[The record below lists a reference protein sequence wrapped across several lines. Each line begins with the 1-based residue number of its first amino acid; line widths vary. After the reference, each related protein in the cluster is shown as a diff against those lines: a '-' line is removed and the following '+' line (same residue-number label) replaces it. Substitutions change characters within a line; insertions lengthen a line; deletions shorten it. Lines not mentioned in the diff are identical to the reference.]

1 MKITVKGIFQLFD
14 FSGNEV
20 IVLEV
25 SMGNG
30 VVSEC
35 MFEKG
40 NSHVVEDEV
49 GKFMSGERGVGGR
62 TVVGGGSRHVS
73 ICQLS

>member
-1 MKITVKGIFQLFD
+1 MKVAVEGIFQLFE

-25 SMGNG
+25 GVGNG

-35 MFEKG
+35 VFEKRD
-40 NSHVVEDEV
+40 SRVVKDEV
-49 GKFMSGERGVGGR
+49 GKLMSRERGVGGR

-73 ICQLS
+73 ICRLS